1 MPSSPDGPAPPAD
14 GDRLLT
20 WLRLLGWDVRLER
33 DGSVYVALARCIL
46 DSVEVE
52 VAARGASRAA
62 AVVRLFET
70 AVERS
75 SVLAQRRPPTAAS
88 EAAA

>member
-1 MPSSPDGPAPPAD
+1 MPSRPDSPAPPTG
-14 GDRLLT
+14 GDRLLA

-33 DGSVYVALARCIL
+33 EGSVYVALARCIL
-46 DSVEVE
+46 DTVEVE

-62 AVVRLFET
+62 AVVTLFEA

-75 SVLAQRRPPTAAS
+75 SVLARRRPPTAAS
-88 EAAA
+88 EAA